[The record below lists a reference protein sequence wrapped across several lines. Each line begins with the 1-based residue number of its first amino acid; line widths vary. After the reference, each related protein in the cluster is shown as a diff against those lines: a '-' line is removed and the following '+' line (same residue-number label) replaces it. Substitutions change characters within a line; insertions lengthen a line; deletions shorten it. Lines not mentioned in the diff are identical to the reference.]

1 MDAINN
7 MVKTGKEIKKM
18 DEFNRQVASR
28 QVKLLR
34 RELFWIENDILEGNL
49 KTGMDDLKEIIK
61 ELNNVITDY
70 NVLYDEGE

>member
-1 MDAINN
+1 
-7 MVKTGKEIKKM
+7 M

-28 QVKLLR
+28 QVKFLR